1 MRARMLSCALL
12 VVCVGTAAAPPTD
25 TWRGTLHQEIPALGH
40 RNWVVVADSAYPLQI
55 AHGIETVQTGAT
67 QEEVLKAVLQELS
80 AAKHV
85 SPTIFLDAELPFV
98 PEGKAPGVT
107 AYRKQLKQLFGP
119 LKSQS
124 VPHEQLIKTLA
135 EAGGTFHI
143 LILKTTLTVPYTS
156 VFFRLDCKYWGEED
170 EQELRKAMQSGSS
183 GN

>member
-1 MRARMLSCALL
+1 MRARILACALL
-12 VVCVGTAAAPPTD
+12 VVGAGAAAAPTD
-25 TWRGTLHQEIPALGH
+25 TWRSTLHKEIPALGH

-55 AHGIETVQTGAT
+55 SPGIETVQTGAT

-85 SPTIFLDAELPFV
+85 SPAVFLDAELPFV
-98 PEGKAPGVT
+98 PEGKAQGVT
-107 AYRKQLKQLFGP
+107 AYRNQLKELIGP
-119 LKSQS
+119 LKAQS

-156 VFFRLDCKYWGEED
+156 VFFRLDCKYWSDED
-170 EQELRKAMQSGSS
+170 ERELRRAMQQDGSK
-183 GN
+183 

>member
-1 MRARMLSCALL
+1 MRAKLLVCALL
-12 VVCVGTAAAPPTD
+12 FVCVGATATPTD
-25 TWRGTLHQEIPALGH
+25 TWRSALHKEIPALGH
-40 RNWVVVADSAYPLQI
+40 RNWIVVADSAYPLQV
-55 AHGIETVQTGAT
+55 AAGIETIETGAT

-80 AAKHV
+80 SAKHV

-107 AYRKQLKQLFGP
+107 AYRGQLKELFGP

-135 EAGGTFHI
+135 DAGSTFHI

-156 VFFRLDCKYWGEED
+156 VFFRLDCKYWGDED
-170 EQELRKAMQSGSS
+170 EQELRKAMQRSGSK
-183 GN
+183 